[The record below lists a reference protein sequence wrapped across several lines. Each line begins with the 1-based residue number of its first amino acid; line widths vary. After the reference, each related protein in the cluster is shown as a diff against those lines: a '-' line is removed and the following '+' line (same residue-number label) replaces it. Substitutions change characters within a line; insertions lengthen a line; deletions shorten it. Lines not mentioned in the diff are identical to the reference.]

1 MVWTTAVSIVKDLNY
16 RGPFL
21 KIQKFQ
27 KKQKISLLLHF
38 LLVVIVSMESQF
50 RSYELKAYSSGLA
63 HQSSSSSYCDS
74 LLQKRTYQTFTED
87 DFFEEVEE
95 EKESCEPLEK
105 ESSIGSGSPQSNDDG
120 IKGKFVLSNEKFP
133 TFQLAFQWGVSKLGF
148 CAVLFRKR
156 TSSFL
161 KEQVLFEKNTQPPG
175 LVLFSSV
182 YFQKEQMSEIQNSI

>member
-1 MVWTTAVSIVKDLNY
+1 M
-16 RGPFL
+16 
-21 KIQKFQ
+21 
-27 KKQKISLLLHF
+27 LHF

-133 TFQLAFQWGVSKLGF
+133 TFQLAFQWCQRNRYKYERHSKTY
-148 CAVLFRKR
+148 AD
-156 TSSFL
+156 
-161 KEQVLFEKNTQPPG
+161 QVLEADKYKT
-175 LVLFSSV
+175 
-182 YFQKEQMSEIQNSI
+182 YFYVILIISL